1 MRSPAVETKLRVRHK
16 FMASGDSNSSPDMYG
31 DLRAWDL
38 DYAQLADAWVLLSG
52 MLHPITRYATAE
64 DARSSLESCVDI
76 HGNSPPFPISLSVS
90 SAIAAQLQVNQK
102 VILRHPEGMAVAE
115 LQVIDIRPSATDA
128 EASLIGGE
136 ISGVGEFPFRSFSDL
151 HRILS
156 VAPGDDRSTKRKLGL
171 VTNSFPSFELVEGL
185 RIAADELDSDLLV
198 ILTANVFDVGDSS
211 EFAKVRAWLISLSE
225 AGYQR
230 RNLALLPVRSY
241 FSADRDAMTASLIAK
256 NFACTHLAAESTK
269 GKREITAPVRYLAG
283 PEPVTLPEIVA
294 TELDQTEIV
303 EIVHE
308 GLPMSINVY
317 RSCVSDIKAAFP
329 PPAEQGFTV
338 FFTGLPASG
347 KSTIANALAVKLM
360 EVSNRKLTILDG
372 DLVRKHLSSELG
384 FSREHRDL
392 NITRIGYVAS
402 EITKNGGVAICA
414 PIAPFSGAR
423 SQARQLVSRSGKF
436 IEIHV
441 STPVEVCEARD
452 PKGLY
457 AKARAGV
464 IKGFTGVDDPY
475 DIPEAPEMRI
485 DTSEMNI
492 DEAVEVIVQKLRQ
505 LDLLESP

>member
-1 MRSPAVETKLRVRHK
+1 MTP
-16 FMASGDSNSSPDMYG
+16 GDSNSSSDMYG

-38 DYAQLADAWVLLSG
+38 DHAQLADAWVLLSG
-52 MLHPITRYATAE
+52 MLHPITGYATAE
-64 DARSSLESCVDI
+64 DARTSLESYVDSN
-76 HGNSPPFPISLSVS
+76 GNILPFPISLSVS
-90 SAIAAQLQVNQK
+90 NAFAARLQVNQK

-115 LQVIDIRPSATDA
+115 LQVRDIRPSTKDA
-128 EASLIGGE
+128 EASLIGGD

-151 HRILS
+151 HQIS
-156 VAPGDDRSTKRKLGL
+156 HVTPEDDRSTQRKLGL

-185 RIAADELDSDLLV
+185 SIAADKLDSDLLV
-198 ILTANVFDVGDSS
+198 ILNANTFDIGDSS
-211 EFAKVRAWLISLSE
+211 EFAKVRAWLTSLSE

-230 RNLALLPVRSY
+230 RNLALLPVRSA
-241 FSADRDAMTASLIAK
+241 FSADRDAMTASLVAK
-256 NFACTHLAAESTK
+256 NLVCTHLAIDSLN
-269 GKREITAPVRYLAG
+269 GNREIPAPIRRLVGL
-283 PEPVTLPEIVA
+283 EPVTLPEIVA
-294 TELDQTEIV
+294 TEADQTEII

-308 GLPMSINVY
+308 GMPLSLNVY
-317 RSCVSDIKAAFP
+317 KSCLSEIKAAFP

-360 EVSNRKLTILDG
+360 ELSNRKITLLDG

-414 PIAPFSGAR
+414 PIAPFSRAR
-423 SQARQLVSRSGKF
+423 RQARQLVSRSGKF

-485 DTSEMNI
+485 DTSKMTV
-492 DEAVEVIVQKLRQ
+492 DEAVEAIVLKLRE